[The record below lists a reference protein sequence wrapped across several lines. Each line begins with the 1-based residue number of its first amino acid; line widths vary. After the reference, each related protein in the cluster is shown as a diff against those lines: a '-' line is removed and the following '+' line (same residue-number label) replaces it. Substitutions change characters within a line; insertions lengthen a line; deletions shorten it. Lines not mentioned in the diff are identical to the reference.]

1 MNFEKCL
8 RELDKIE
15 DKRKADYSI
24 WGYLYQFDLAFYD
37 MICQYQGKDLFEKCN
52 QIKKPI
58 YELET
63 IEDYSKYY
71 EENNINYLNLAQ
83 VKYSSGAN
91 EFTHWNVLLGLY
103 YNYLYIKNNCNDNI
117 TINCSI
123 FFSTPRPIQ
132 VSKQDIINTG
142 KKIIKDHLNKL
153 SKVAIDISDGRINKL
168 SNFENRIDYVYKKYH
183 TEEQLTEFI
192 NNSIIIKWFE
202 DKNKIREKIKKILL
216 EEFGDKF
223 TNIEK
228 ERKGDILYSLGI
240 NYIINEWQNKNKRK
254 HVIKIDIENIL
265 NYYSTITLQEDEM
278 YENLYL
284 NYIRSI
290 IDEIMQHAKRRLVIG
305 GKNYEEAEIEV
316 RDKLSGNADK
326 VYEYLSV
333 IFNDKHSRYSL
344 LNTVML
350 TPIVTKEE
358 YFKLDKLDEFLLLS
372 QAYIYLKS
380 FIQRLFNIM
389 YFNDTHG
396 LSQDNDLDRLIV
408 LENDFM
414 LIKLSSERRKS
425 LLLPKGYPDP
435 LDNHEVIFDRII
447 RTHIRP
453 TVWYFDDDVPRQGR
467 YDLLINKVND
477 KTMNIGKPY
486 DNNYYIECMK
496 CLKENEFFNICD
508 INCIFNERCK
518 ENGNS
523 KY

>member
-1 MNFEKCL
+1 MNFDRCL

-52 QIKKPI
+52 QTKQPI

-71 EENNINYLNLAQ
+71 KENNINYLNLAQ

-91 EFTHWNVLLGLY
+91 EFTHWSVLLGLY

-132 VSKQDIINTG
+132 VSREDIINIG
-142 KKIIKDHLNKL
+142 KKTIEEHLNKL
-153 SKVAIDISDGRINKL
+153 SDVAIDISDGKINEL

-192 NNSIIIKWFE
+192 NSNIIIKWFE
-202 DKNKIREKIKKILL
+202 DKTKIREKIKAILL
-216 EEFGDKF
+216 DEFGDKF
-223 TNIEK
+223 TNIVN

-240 NYIINEWQNKNKRK
+240 NYIISEWQNKNKRK
-254 HVIKIDIENIL
+254 DVIKIDIQNIL
-265 NYYSTITLQEDEM
+265 NYYDMITLQEDEM
-278 YENLYL
+278 YTNLYL

-290 IDEIMQHAKRRLVIG
+290 IEEVMQYTKRRLVRN
-305 GKNYEEAEIEV
+305 GKSYEEAEIEV
-316 RDKLSGNADK
+316 REKLSGNADK
-326 VYEYLSV
+326 VYEYLSI
-333 IFNDKHSRYSL
+333 IFNNKHSRYAL

-350 TPIVTKEE
+350 TPIISKEE
-358 YFKLDKLDEFLLLS
+358 YLKLDKINEFSLLA
-372 QAYIYLKS
+372 QTYTYLNS

-389 YFNDTHG
+389 HFNDIHG
-396 LSQDNDLDRLIV
+396 LSEDNELDKLIV
-408 LENDFM
+408 LENDFI
-414 LIKLSSERRKS
+414 LINLSLEKRKCI
-425 LLLPKGYPDP
+425 LLPKGYQDP
-435 LDNHEVIFDRII
+435 LDSHEIIFDRIME
-447 RTHIRP
+447 THIRP
-453 TVWYFDDDVPRQGR
+453 TVWYFDDNVTRQGR
-467 YDLLINKVND
+467 YDLLINKVDD
-477 KTMNIGKPY
+477 KTLNIGKPY
-486 DNNYYIECMK
+486 DNKYYIECMK
-496 CLKENEFFNICD
+496 CLKENEIFNMCD